1 MYLIMANQIGL
12 VGVALFALLIIGV
25 FVYSATAWRAVQHDT
40 ELRSIF
46 LGCHAAL
53 IAALLNATA
62 DLYFFRLDFHASI
75 TLFWLVVA
83 LALACSRLALE
94 RELTVAKPTPIM

>member
-1 MYLIMANQIGL
+1 
-12 VGVALFALLIIGV
+12 VGVALFALLIAGV
-25 FVYSATAWRAVQHDT
+25 FAYAASAWRAVQHDPM
-40 ELRSIF
+40 LRSIF

-83 LALACSRLALE
+83 LALASSRLAFKH
-94 RELTVAKPTPIM
+94 ELTVAKPASIM